1 MYQDDVE
8 PERWQR
14 LVAYE
19 VWLHL
24 AKLLE
29 GGGKLGNATAQ
40 RFDELSAAHPEWKLA
55 GNESDEFS
63 YWMSG
68 TGDPDYEESRD
79 IDIAPRKRRDLVKWL
94 KQPPHARRAFYEDPW
109 RETCRTRFFHCF
121 YALCELTKERLWP
134 AESWRVALQAW
145 SEEGKVLRSWRFAA
159 PLVQTMPDEVIQEI
173 AYVLTWWL
181 EAVSK
186 SFDRHEAILLDLCR
200 RVLALTY
207 QEDVDIEQPVNW
219 AINHPVGHVTQAL
232 LNVWF
237 KRGPNDNDSLPGD
250 IEPFFTQLCDIGVG
264 QYGNGRIL
272 LASRLIALF
281 RVDRPWTEVHL
292 LPLFDW
298 ATDPAE
304 ARAAWQGF
312 LWSPRLYRPLQIA
325 FKAQFL
331 ETAYHYV
338 ELGELNRQFA
348 AFLTYVALEPMD
360 GYTAQDFRLAI
371 GALPQ
376 EGLQEAA
383 QALSLALESAGQ
395 QREEYWKNRIQPF
408 WQNVWP
414 KSRDLAS
421 NGIAEPLAR
430 LSIAARGAFPAVLS
444 AVLDWLRPIEHPHY
458 VVRLLHKSGL
468 IKHFPEDALRLLSA
482 ILNDQPWAPPELRQC
497 LEAISQASPPLRGDN
512 RYQRLDKYARRN
524 GMSFRRAAD

>member
-1 MYQDDVE
+1 MRLLVLQGANLMPEDRARLEAIILKGPPRVMYQDDVE

-298 ATDPAE
+298 ATDTAE
-304 ARAAWQGF
+304 GESGMARIPVVAPPIPTVADRFQGAI
-312 LWSPRLYRPLQIA
+312 SR
-325 FKAQFL
+325 
-331 ETAYHYV
+331 
-338 ELGELNRQFA
+338 NR
-348 AFLTYVALEPMD
+348 
-360 GYTAQDFRLAI
+360 
-371 GALPQ
+371 
-376 EGLQEAA
+376 
-383 QALSLALESAGQ
+383 LSLCGTRRAQPSIRCVPDLRCIRTHGWLYGTRLPIGHWGITARGITGGSAGA
-395 QREEYWKNRIQPF
+395 I
-408 WQNVWP
+408 
-414 KSRDLAS
+414 AS
-421 NGIAEPLAR
+421 A
-430 LSIAARGAFPAVLS
+430 
-444 AVLDWLRPIEHPHY
+444 
-458 VVRLLHKSGL
+458 
-468 IKHFPEDALRLLSA
+468 
-482 ILNDQPWAPPELRQC
+482 
-497 LEAISQASPPLRGDN
+497 
-512 RYQRLDKYARRN
+512 
-524 GMSFRRAAD
+524 